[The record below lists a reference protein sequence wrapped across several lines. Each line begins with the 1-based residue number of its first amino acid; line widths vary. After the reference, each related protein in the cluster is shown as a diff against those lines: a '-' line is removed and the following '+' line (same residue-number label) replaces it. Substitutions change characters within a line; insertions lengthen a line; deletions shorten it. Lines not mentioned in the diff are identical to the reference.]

1 MEPGRRWARE
11 GIEEATYQTL
21 AAGLPASEVWSL
33 LLEVFAQR
41 AARRRGSEVLGQWQR
56 DAFTRPAR
64 VDQRTLNGLDGHLLA
79 NAAAFEAV
87 ELSPL
92 TPLGSCTAVGPTSQ
106 NKIVSA
112 LRGTEVV
119 SDPTNVLALEC
130 AHRLRRDPNAT
141 VRLCT
146 SHRCVRAQP
155 VPKGT
160 GFAQH
165 FRVFCLATAGRE
177 RKDHAFVVDGLAEH
191 VLTHLGGLDRLAA
204 HGYAFP
210 DRTVKLLAT
219 PARAELADRIADRLG
234 GVDVSRGGLDHPY
247 YGGLRFMI
255 GVASPDADAPI
266 PLIDGGSF
274 DWLARLTSN
283 RRLVFVASGMGS
295 QLVADLYRRTTPDA

>member
-1 MEPGRRWARE
+1 MKGSRRWARR
-11 GIEEATYQTL
+11 GIEDAAYQAL
-21 AAGLPASEVWSL
+21 AEGLPASEVWSL
-33 LLEVFAQR
+33 LLDVLAQR
-41 AARRRGSEVLGQWQR
+41 AARRRGSDVLGQWRR
-56 DAFTRPAR
+56 DAFTRTAR
-64 VDQRTLNGLDGHLLA
+64 VDQRALHTLDGHLLA

-92 TPLGSCTAVGPTSQ
+92 APLGSCAAVAPTSQ

-119 SDPTNVLALEC
+119 ADPTNVLALEC
-130 AHRLRRDPNAT
+130 AERLRHDPAAT

-165 FRVFCLATAGRE
+165 FRIFCMATAGRE
-177 RKDHAFVVDGLAEH
+177 RKDHAFVAEALTEQ
-191 VLTHLGGLDRLAA
+191 VRTHLSALERLER
-204 HGYAFP
+204 HGYTFP
-210 DRTVKLLAT
+210 DRTVELRAT
-219 PARAELADRIADRLG
+219 PARAALADRIAEGLS
-234 GVDVSRGGLDHPY
+234 GVDVVRSGLEHPY
-247 YGGLRFMI
+247 YGGLRFTI
-255 GVASPDADAPI
+255 GIATRDAEAAI
-266 PLIDGGSF
+266 PMIDGGSF

-295 QLVADLYRRTTPDA
+295 QLFAELYPPPES

>member
-1 MEPGRRWARE
+1 MGGSRRWVRR
-11 GIEEATYQTL
+11 GIEDATYQAL
-21 AAGLPASEVWSL
+21 AQGLPASEVWSL
-33 LLEVFAQR
+33 LLDVFAQR
-41 AARRRGSEVLGQWQR
+41 AARRRGGDVLGQWRR
-56 DAFTRPAR
+56 DAFARTAR
-64 VDQRTLNGLDGHLLA
+64 VDQRSLHTMDGHLLA

-92 TPLGSCTAVGPTSQ
+92 TPLGTCAAVAPTSQ

-119 SDPTNVLALEC
+119 ADPTNVLALEC
-130 AHRLRRDPNAT
+130 AERLRLDPGAT

-165 FRVFCLATAGRE
+165 FRIFCLATAGRE
-177 RKDHAFVVDGLAEH
+177 RKDHAFVVEALCEQ
-191 VLTHLGGLDRLAA
+191 VRTHLSALER

-210 DRTVKLLAT
+210 DRTVELRAT
-219 PARAELADRIADRLG
+219 PERAGLADRIADRLR
-234 GVDVSRGGLDHPY
+234 GVDVTRSELEHPY

-255 GVASPDADAPI
+255 GIASPDADVPI
-266 PLIDGGSF
+266 PMIDGGSF

-295 QLVADLYRRTTPDA
+295 QLFAELYRRPES